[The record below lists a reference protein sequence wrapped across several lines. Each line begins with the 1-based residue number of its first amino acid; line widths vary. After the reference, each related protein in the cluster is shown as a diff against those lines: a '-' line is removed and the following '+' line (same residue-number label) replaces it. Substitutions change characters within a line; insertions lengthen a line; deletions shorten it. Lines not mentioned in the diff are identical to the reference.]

1 MTKICAPLCCFYL
14 LLLFFFFLINCDTEL
29 HVSHNY
35 GILLQKAVFEG
46 KLCLLAQLSREALP
60 HRSDSLA

>member
-29 HVSHNY
+29 HVSHND
-35 GILLQKAVFEG
+35 GILLWTAVFEG
-46 KLCLLAQLSREALP
+46 KLCLLAFQGSAP
-60 HRSDSLA
+60 SQV

>member
-1 MTKICAPLCCFYL
+1 MRTSLLLLLYL
-14 LLLFFFFLINCDTEL
+14 RLLFFFFLIKCDGEL
-29 HVSHNY
+29 HVSRNY
-35 GILLQKAVFEG
+35 GILLRKAVFEG